1 MKILVTPTS
10 MQPQEGKVNP
20 ALEKLRE
27 FADELVFNPT
37 GKPLS
42 GEQLIECLQDC
53 DGYLAGLDSI
63 SADVLER
70 CPKLKAIS
78 RYGVGY
84 DRVDLK
90 AAEKQRVVVTN
101 TPGVNAEA
109 VGELAFGMMMSLSRS
124 LTKLDASTKTNG
136 WIRSTGKELYGKRI
150 GIVGLGAIGKVVAR
164 CAGGFAMEVFAYDP
178 YMNESYASAHGIRSV
193 SFDELIRQCDYISM
207 HLPLNEET
215 YHMINKETF
224 SKMKDGVILI
234 NASRGGIIDEAAA
247 QEALESGKLGG
258 LGMDAF
264 ETEPPLNSPL
274 FAYENVLATPHTGA
288 HTKEATENMAAL
300 ATENLIKVL
309 RGEECCYTVTVRKK
323 VK

>member
-37 GKPLS
+37 GKPLT
-42 GEQLIECLQDC
+42 GERLIQQLQGC

-63 SADVLER
+63 SADVLEH
-70 CPKLKAIS
+70 CPNLKAIS

-84 DRVDLK
+84 DRVDLA
-90 AAEKQRVVVTN
+90 AAEKQGIVVTN

-124 LTKLDASTKTNG
+124 LTMLDASTKRNG
-136 WIRSTGKELYGKRI
+136 WIRCTGKELYGKKI

-164 CAGGFAMEVFAYDP
+164 CAGGFAMEVLAYDP
-178 YMNESYASAHGIRSV
+178 YMNESYAAEHGIKSV
-193 SFDELIRQCDYISM
+193 SFEELIAQCDYISM
-207 HLPLNEET
+207 HLPLNDQT

-234 NASRGGIIDEAAA
+234 NASRGGIVDEAAA
-247 QEALESGKLGG
+247 KEAVESGKLGG
-258 LGMDAF
+258 LGLDAF
-264 ETEPPLNSPL
+264 ETEPPKDSPL
-274 FAYENVLATPHTGA
+274 FAYDNVLATPHTGA
-288 HTKEATENMAAL
+288 HTKEATENMATL
-300 ATENLIKVL
+300 ATENLIQVR
-309 RGEECCYTVTVRKK
+309 RGEECQYTVTAH
-323 VK
+323 